1 MKEYN
6 TKNLYARY
14 KDLLH
19 DGEQIHFYCS
29 IPNHGKDI
37 GFWQDRQEKDR
48 AALHAELDKL
58 NAIIAGEEGRAKERR
73 IDARMVCEAIEQ
85 IEDRLSL
92 PKKCM
97 EGIIAE
103 VDMNAQDFPSA
114 YKWKAQSTRLRMEY
128 RKGSWRILSIYRADC
143 RREKARY
150 MLALTEDARQAI
162 LDRHTVFC

>member
-14 KDLLH
+14 KDLRKATSNLSSYKTQE
-19 DGEQIHFYCS
+19 EQEDLI
-29 IPNHGKDI
+29 
-37 GFWQDRQEKDR
+37 DRINGAK

-58 NAIIAGEEGRAKERR
+58 NAIIASEEGRAKERR

-92 PKKCM
+92 PKKRM

-128 RKGSWRILSIYRADC
+128 RNGSWRILSIYRDDC

-150 MLALTEDARQAI
+150 LLNLTEDARQAI
-162 LDRHTVFC
+162 LERHTVFC

>member
-14 KDLLH
+14 KDLQKAKSNLSSYKTQ
-19 DGEQIHFYCS
+19 EEMI
-29 IPNHGKDI
+29 
-37 GFWQDRQEKDR
+37 DRVSGAKI
-48 AALHAELDKL
+48 ALHAELDKL

-92 PKKCM
+92 PKKRM
-97 EGIIAE
+97 EGIVAE

-114 YKWKAQSTRLRMEY
+114 YKWKAQSTRFRMEY

-150 MLALTEDARQAI
+150 MLNLTEDARQAI
-162 LDRHTVFC
+162 LERHTVFC